1 MVFSQLLLCYVIA
14 RGLWSIWF
22 KKAKETIDLM
32 SVTDLNLVQVALN
45 CFAMAH
51 CSCCLQCI

>member
-1 MVFSQLLLCYVIA
+1 MVFSQLLLCYVTA

-32 SVTDLNLVQVALN
+32 SDFV
-45 CFAMAH
+45 
-51 CSCCLQCI
+51 SY